1 MLPLLLYRKAAIL
14 MMIVIGTIISTALIM
29 IVYSSFDQREN
40 ISITSYKNSTINI
53 ASTFEYF
60 ISERLNDVTTIAESR
75 QVATFFENKAMGMSA
90 TYGLLASKVAIVELF
105 DKLIAE
111 RLLDDVQ
118 IYDKIILTDTNGRI
132 IAESSYPSISPS
144 STTPEYWQSFLGD
157 TNAPSI
163 VVDTSMFPGSIII
176 QDSLVINNVAIAKVF
191 ARIPLE
197 TLFKRLFRGDA
208 LPASSLLAITWHDN
222 IVAMP
227 VQTQEFASLR
237 NIYLNRNS
245 ASLVQ
250 IKITS
255 SPEVFLQMWAPV
267 RDGTFGV
274 LSISKAKDIIGT
286 VSSASVATYMT
297 LICASILAGLTL
309 LMRST
314 LQRVTLATRLEEQS
328 RVNIM
333 LQQAKEA
340 AESGNRAKGAFLAN
354 TSHEIRTPM
363 NGILGMCNLLFC
375 TKLGAKQ
382 LEYVSTIYD
391 SANSLMIVI
400 NDILD
405 FSKIEAGKLVLE
417 EIEFDLRKTLN
428 SALRPLSLDAQRKGL
443 ELLLAVGQQ
452 VPTIL
457 RGDPQRINQII
468 TNLVSNAI
476 KFTQHGEVT
485 LQVECT
491 LREPDLADLQF
502 WVRDTGIGISQE
514 QQERIFKPFEQA
526 DPSLTRRF
534 GGTGLGLSITAELVR
549 LMNGKLMLESV
560 IDMGSTFSF
569 ELTLHTGNENE
580 QEFWVSDKKA
590 LENLN
595 ILLVEDNRANRTI
608 LRELLKNAG
617 AETLEAENANA
628 AIEQYRIAQKSGIK
642 LDVIITDLQ
651 MPDIH
656 GIELAEILS
665 KMRIPDSDRIPII
678 LISSH
683 EANLGIDTKSS
694 YIDEFLLKPID
705 PSRLIESIRSAIGQ
719 ISHSTNVSA
728 SSPFSPCSENES
740 LHILVAEDSTI
751 NQLVISNFLQKM
763 GHSYEISNNGLE
775 AIEKLKEKPT
785 SFDLVLMDI
794 QMPILDGYDA
804 TVQIR
809 ALPGAISKIPV
820 IALTA
825 HAMQSDKEKC
835 LALGMNDYLSKPIE
849 PTALQEVL
857 GRFVNSQSRQ
867 SCPISMQHEELDIE
881 ELIQKFDGDV
891 DFFNQLVSQFAILA
905 EKRLLALD
913 TAITNN
919 DSETVFLEA
928 HALKSEIGNFTNGK
942 PYEVVAALSD
952 MGKNNTISNGRQVFE
967 ELKSLV
973 LTFIHDIQSAAT
985 TLPPR

>member
-1 MLPLLLYRKAAIL
+1 
-14 MMIVIGTIISTALIM
+14 MIVIGTIISTALIM
-29 IVYSSFDQREN
+29 VVYSSFDQREN
-40 ISITSYKNSTINI
+40 ISITSYKNSTANI

-60 ISERLNDVTTIAESR
+60 ISERLNDVTTIVESR
-75 QVATFFENKAMGMSA
+75 QVATFFENKAMGMSV

-111 RLLDDVQ
+111 RLLDDAQ
-118 IYDKIILTDTNGRI
+118 IYDKIILTDADGKI
-132 IAESSYPSISPS
+132 ISESSYPTISTAY
-144 STTPEYWQSFLGD
+144 TTPEYWLNFLRK
-157 TNAPSI
+157 TKEPSI
-163 VVDTSMFPGSIII
+163 CVDTSTFPGSIII
-176 QDSLVINNVAIAKVF
+176 QDSLTVNDVVIAKVF
-191 ARIPLE
+191 ARIPLD
-197 TLFKRLFRGDA
+197 TLFKRLFKGDA
-208 LPASSLLAITWHDN
+208 LPTSSLLAITWNDN

-227 VQTQEFASLR
+227 VHTQEFAGLR
-237 NIYLNRNS
+237 NIYLDRTK

-250 IKITS
+250 MKISS
-255 SPEVFLQMWAPV
+255 SPEVYLQMWAPV
-267 RDGTFGV
+267 KDGIFGV

-286 VSSASVATYMT
+286 VSSVSVATYMT
-297 LICASILAGLTL
+297 LICVSILVGLTL

-328 RVNIM
+328 RVNTM

-375 TKLGAKQ
+375 TKLAAKQ

-476 KFTQHGEVT
+476 KFTTYGEVT
-485 LQVECT
+485 LQVECS
-491 LREPDLADLQF
+491 LREPDLADLKF

-514 QQERIFKPFEQA
+514 QQQRIFKPFEQA

-534 GGTGLGLSITAELVR
+534 GGTGLGLSITTELVR
-549 LMNGKLMLESV
+549 LMNGKLQLESTLGS
-560 IDMGSTFSF
+560 GSTFSF
-569 ELTLHTGNENE
+569 ELTLQTGNESE

-590 LENLN
+590 LENLH

-608 LRELLKNAG
+608 LRELLKNVG
-617 AETLEAENANA
+617 AITFEAENARQ
-628 AIEQYRIAQKSGIK
+628 AIEQYNVAQESDIK
-642 LDVIITDLQ
+642 FDVIITDLQ
-651 MPDIH
+651 MPEIH
-656 GIELAEILS
+656 GIELAETLS
-665 KMRIPDSDRIPII
+665 KMNTSATERVPII

-683 EANLGIDTKSS
+683 EANLGLDTKPAH
-694 YIDEFLLKPID
+694 IDEFLLKPID
-705 PSRLIESIRSAIGQ
+705 PSRLIESVRSVIGQ
-719 ISHSTNVSA
+719 ISHPTNINA
-728 SSPFSPCSENES
+728 SSPFSPCNANES
-740 LHILVAEDSTI
+740 LHVLVAEDSAI

-763 GHSYEISNNGLE
+763 GHSCEISNDGLE
-775 AIEKLKEKPT
+775 AIEKLQASPT
-785 SFDLVLMDI
+785 SFDLILMDI
-794 QMPILDGYDA
+794 QMPLLDGYDA
-804 TVQIR
+804 TIRIR
-809 ALPGAISKIPV
+809 ALPGAISKIPIV
-820 IALTA
+820 ALTA

-857 GRFVNSQSRQ
+857 NKFIKPTGRQ
-867 SCPISMQHEELDIE
+867 SCPMPTANEELDLE
-881 ELIQKFDGDV
+881 ALIQKFDGDAQ
-891 DFFNQLVSQFAILA
+891 FFKLLVGQLVTLA
-905 EKRLLALD
+905 EKRLSSLN
-913 TAITNN
+913 TAIENN
-919 DSETVFLEA
+919 DAETVFLEA
-928 HALKSEIGNFTNGK
+928 HALKSEIGNFTNGSA
-942 PYEVVAALSD
+942 YEIVATLSD
-952 MGKNNTISNGRQVFE
+952 MGKNNNLSNARQIFE
-967 ELKSLV
+967 ELNSVV
-973 LTFIHDIQSAAT
+973 LAFLHDIQSAAST
-985 TLPPR
+985 IPSK